1 MANIRAIRAR
11 IKSVE
16 STRQITASM
25 KMIAASKLRRVQAM
39 QASLENFERSSKSML
54 QSLMSSPAQEPGP
67 YVQAPGSS
75 GKVCYVVFVGNRGMC
90 GVYNISLV
98 KYLQRL
104 LEEEERQAE
113 VLLHGRWGKE
123 ILSSLKLEIAKH
135 FDEVSDT
142 PGPEE
147 AQQLSAYLLDMYL
160 GGRVDEI
167 RLVYQEFH
175 SILKQEPACK
185 KLLPLDINEQ
195 GEGGREYIFEPDA
208 DSIRRQLERMY
219 VENSLYSTALEARR
233 GEHAARM
240 AAMTAAADNTDEL
253 LKELELQLN
262 HARQA
267 SITTEI
273 SEIVGGA
280 AALRED

>member
-39 QASLENFERSSKSML
+39 QSSLESFERSSKSML
-54 QSLMSSPAQEPGP
+54 QSLMPSPAQQPGP
-67 YVQAPGSS
+67 YVKAPGNS
-75 GKVCYVVFVGNRGMC
+75 GRVCYVLFVGNRGMC

-98 KYLQRL
+98 KYLQAI
-104 LEEEERQAE
+104 LEEEKRETV
-113 VLLHGRWGKE
+113 VLLYGRWGRE
-123 ILSSLKLEIAKH
+123 MLSSLSLKIAKH
-135 FDEVSDT
+135 FDQVSDT
-142 PGPEE
+142 PTAEE
-147 AQQLSAYLLDMYL
+147 MQQLSSYLLDMYM
-160 GGRVDEI
+160 GAQVDEI
-167 RLVYQEFH
+167 RLVYQEFV
-175 SILKQEPACK
+175 SVLKQVPACK
-185 KLLPLDINEQ
+185 KLLPLDMEDGSENS
-195 GEGGREYIFEPDA
+195 REYIFEPDA
-208 DSIRRQLERMY
+208 DGIRRQLERMY
-219 VENSLYSTALEARR
+219 IENSLYSTALEARR

>member
-39 QASLENFERSSKSML
+39 QSSLESFERSSKSML
-54 QSLMSSPAQEPGP
+54 QSLMSSPAQQPGP
-67 YVQAPGSS
+67 YVKAPGNS
-75 GKVCYVVFVGNRGMC
+75 GRVCYVLFVGNRGMC

-98 KYLQRL
+98 KYLQAI
-104 LEEEERQAE
+104 LEEEKRETV
-113 VLLHGRWGKE
+113 VLLYGRWGRE
-123 ILSSLKLEIAKH
+123 MLSSLSLKIAKH
-135 FDEVSDT
+135 FDQVSDT
-142 PGPEE
+142 PTAEE
-147 AQQLSAYLLDMYL
+147 MQQLSSYLLDMYM
-160 GGRVDEI
+160 GAQVDEI
-167 RLVYQEFH
+167 RLVYQEFV
-175 SILKQEPACK
+175 SVLKQVPACK
-185 KLLPLDINEQ
+185 KLLPLDMENGSENS
-195 GEGGREYIFEPDA
+195 REYIFEPDA
-208 DSIRRQLERMY
+208 DGIRRQLERMY
-219 VENSLYSTALEARR
+219 IENSLYSTALEARR

>member
-39 QASLENFERSSKSML
+39 QSSLESFERSSKSML
-54 QSLMSSPAQEPGP
+54 QSLMSSPAQQPGP
-67 YVQAPGSS
+67 YVKAPGNS
-75 GKVCYVVFVGNRGMC
+75 GRVCYVLFVGNRGMC

-98 KYLQRL
+98 KYLQAI
-104 LEEEERQAE
+104 LEEEKRETV
-113 VLLHGRWGKE
+113 VLLYGRWGRE
-123 ILSSLKLEIAKH
+123 MLSSLSLKIAKH
-135 FDEVSDT
+135 FDRVSDT
-142 PGPEE
+142 PTAEE
-147 AQQLSAYLLDMYL
+147 MQQLSSYLLDMYM
-160 GGRVDEI
+160 GAQVDEI
-167 RLVYQEFH
+167 RLVYQEFV
-175 SILKQEPACK
+175 SVLKQVPACK
-185 KLLPLDINEQ
+185 KLLPLDMENGSENS
-195 GEGGREYIFEPDA
+195 REYIFEPDA
-208 DSIRRQLERMY
+208 DGIRRQLERMY
-219 VENSLYSTALEARR
+219 IENSLYSTALEARR

>member
-39 QASLENFERSSKSML
+39 QASLESFEQSAKSML
-54 QSLMSSPAQEPGP
+54 QCLVSSRAQEPGP
-67 YVQAPGSS
+67 YVKAPGGS
-75 GKVCYVVFVGNRGMC
+75 GKVCYVLFVGNRGMC

-98 KYLQRL
+98 KYLQKL
-104 LEEEERQAE
+104 LEEEEREAV
-113 VLLHGRWGKE
+113 VLLYGRWGRE
-123 ILSSLKLEIAKH
+123 LLSSLKLKVSKH
-135 FDEVSDT
+135 FDEVSDAPT
-142 PGPEE
+142 AEE
-147 AQQLSAYLLDMYL
+147 VQQLGTYLMDMYL
-160 GGRVDEI
+160 GAQVDEI
-167 RLVYQEFH
+167 RLVYQEFI
-175 SILKQEPACK
+175 SVLKQEPACR
-185 KLLPLDINEQ
+185 KLLPLDMNEEA
-195 GEGGREYIFEPDA
+195 GCGREYIFEPDA

-219 VENSLYSTALEARR
+219 IENSLYSTALEARR